1 MSAAAPV
8 SVVTGAFS
16 YTGSHIAARLLA
28 DGERVRTLSRRPAPR
43 TG

>member
-1 MSAAAPV
+1 MTAL

-28 DGERVRTLSRRPAPR
+28 DGNACGPSRAGPSRCTR
-43 TG
+43 